1 MYQNNEPKK
10 LTIVLQGGVANNLVN
25 AKKMLQLTTYS
36 GTISLS
42 IEILDWIL
50 QKQKEG
56 FVVKAER
63 EDGNKIIIQEVP
75 LKKVT

>member
-1 MYQNNEPKK
+1 MSQNSEPKK

-25 AKKMLQLTTYS
+25 AKEVLQLTTYS

-56 FVVKAER
+56 FVVKAEK
-63 EDGNKIIIQEVP
+63 ESGDKIIIQEVP